1 MFRKLSILLLFI
13 AFPVFLHSQKYE
25 KLFQKAKE
33 EYAKGKEGKALNSLH
48 KALEIFPHFVE
59 ARLLKI
65 EINQKLKNDV
75 AVCWDLNVLREYGCK
90 EAHNITCADC
100 PDLTRH
106 KQEILLNENDVV
118 RTEVAE
124 EMPIYP
130 GGLDALMQNVAAS
143 LSYPVDCMEN
153 NISGKVFM
161 YFIVERD
168 GSISNINVMKGI
180 ENGRSLE
187 MEAHKAIIHLKPFSA
202 PAKQFGKP
210 VRMEMNIPIVFQLK

>member
-1 MFRKLSILLLFI
+1 MFRALSIFLLFI
-13 AFPVFLHSQKYE
+13 SFPVFLHSQKYE
-25 KLFQKAKE
+25 KLFQQAKE

-48 KALEIFPHFVE
+48 KALEIFPHLVE

-90 EAHNITCADC
+90 EADKITCADC
-100 PDLTRH
+100 PDLIRH
-106 KQEILLNENDVV
+106 NEEILLNENDFV
-118 RTEVAE
+118 RTEIAE
-124 EMPIYP
+124 EMPVYP
-130 GGLDALMQNVAAS
+130 GGMEAINQQIAAT

-161 YFIVERD
+161 HFMVERD
-168 GSISNINVMKGI
+168 GSISNIRVMKRI

-187 MEAHKAIIHLKPFSA
+187 MEAYKAIIHLKPFSA